1 MAFLD
6 RFKKKDKEKLEAGLE
21 KTKTSLFGKLNTLVR
36 GKDYVDEEVLDEL
49 EQILIS
55 SDVGVATTVE
65 IIKRLEARIARDKY
79 VSTDE
84 LNAIMRSEIVDM
96 LDAHASEISSDFDS
110 ENKPHVIMIVGV
122 NGVGKTTTIG
132 KLAHRLKDAG
142 ASVLI
147 GAADTF
153 RAAAIEQLEVWAERA
168 GVDLIKQH
176 HGADPAAVAFDTLAA
191 AKKRQADVVI
201 IDTAGRLHTKTG
213 LMEELSKIER
223 VMDRQVEGAPHEVI
237 LVLDASVGQN
247 AIRQAEAFTATV
259 DVTGLVLTK
268 VDGTAKGGIII
279 CISNEFQIPVKYLG
293 VGEGMHDLQV
303 FDRSAFVDALFA

>member
-1 MAFLD
+1 MAFFD
-6 RFKKKDKEKLEAGLE
+6 RFKQRDKEKLEAGLE

-36 GKDYVDEEVLDEL
+36 GKTYVDEEVLDEL
-49 EQILIS
+49 EQILIT
-55 SDVGVATTVE
+55 SDVGVNTTVE
-65 IIKRLEARIARDKY
+65 IIERLEARVARDKY

-84 LNAIMRSEIVDM
+84 LNLIMRSEITD
-96 LDAHASEISSDFDS
+96 LLESNAGGLQTDFDE

-132 KLAHRLKDAG
+132 KMAHRLKAVG

-153 RAAAIEQLEVWAERA
+153 RAAAIEQLEVWANRA
-168 GVDLIKQH
+168 GVELIKQR

-191 AKKRQADVVI
+191 AKKRDVDVVI
-201 IDTAGRLHTKTG
+201 IDTAGRLHTKAG
-213 LMEELSKIER
+213 LMDELSKIKR
-223 VMDRQVEGAPHEVI
+223 VMDRQVEGAPHEVL

-247 AIRQAEAFTATV
+247 AIRQAEAFTESV
-259 DVTGLVLTK
+259 DVTGLILTK

-293 VGEGMHDLQV
+293 VGEGVDDLQV
-303 FDRSAFVDALFA
+303 FDRNAFVDALFT